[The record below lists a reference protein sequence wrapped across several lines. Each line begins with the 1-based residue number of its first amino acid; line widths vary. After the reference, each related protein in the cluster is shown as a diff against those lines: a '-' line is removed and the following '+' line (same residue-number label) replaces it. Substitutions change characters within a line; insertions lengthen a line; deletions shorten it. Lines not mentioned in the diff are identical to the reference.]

1 MSSAFF
7 NGYHWCSEIRKISN
21 VPVIFISPASANKN
35 IVMAMNMSGVLTAVF
50 AIPVIVFA
58 LPLYVI
64 IKSADRLIKI
74 IEKP

>member
-1 MSSAFF
+1 MRWRKKLSSA
-7 NGYHWCSEIRKISN
+7 
-21 VPVIFISPASANKN
+21 VIW
-35 IVMAMNMSGVLTAVF
+35 VSGVLTAVF
-50 AIPVIVFA
+50 ALPVIVFA

>member
-1 MSSAFF
+1 MRWRKKLSSA
-7 NGYHWCSEIRKISN
+7 
-21 VPVIFISPASANKN
+21 
-35 IVMAMNMSGVLTAVF
+35 VMWASGVLTAVF